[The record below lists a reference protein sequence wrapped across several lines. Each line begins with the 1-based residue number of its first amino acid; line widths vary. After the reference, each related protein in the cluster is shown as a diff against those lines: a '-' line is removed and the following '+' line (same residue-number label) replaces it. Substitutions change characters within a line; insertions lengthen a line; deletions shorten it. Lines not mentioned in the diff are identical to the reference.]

1 MEVLADGEGLHNQ
14 VRTVEITGT
23 DGQALLGRILEG

>member
-1 MEVLADGEGLHNQ
+1 MEETSNVLFSIGP
-14 VRTVEITGT
+14 VEITGT